1 MEIYNQAKYSNSVKG
16 LVQRGPSL
24 ETTVQLILFL
34 GWKKRKQISKL
45 VSQNIKEENGI
56 EDDL

>member
-16 LVQRGPSL
+16 QVQGGPSL

-45 VSQNIKEENGI
+45 VTQNIKEENGT
-56 EDDL
+56 EDTF